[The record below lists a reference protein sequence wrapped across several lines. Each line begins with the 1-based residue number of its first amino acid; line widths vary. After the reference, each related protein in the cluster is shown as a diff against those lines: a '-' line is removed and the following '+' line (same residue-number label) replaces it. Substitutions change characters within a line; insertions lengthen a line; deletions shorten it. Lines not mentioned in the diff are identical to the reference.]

1 MSTLITNLE
10 DTMYALC
17 YEQVQHLAGRTER
30 VDIVLAEF
38 TTKGEADRAKTSM
51 PNPADY
57 YIKPY

>member
-1 MSTLITNLE
+1 
-10 DTMYALC
+10 MYALC